1 MSRIYYSE
9 EAEQI
14 AKRQQMTNVVM
25 FMLLGLGIGTLV
37 ALMFAP
43 NEGKKTREKLS
54 DGISDRVGIGGN
66 DDAFHRLEKQY
77 NNLRDE
83 VDKVVSSI
91 RS

>member
-9 EAEQI
+9 EAEQA
-14 AKRQQMTNVVM
+14 AKRQQMMNIIT
-25 FMLLGLGIGTLV
+25 FMLLGLGIGALV

-54 DGISDRVGIGGN
+54 DELSDRVGFGSS
-66 DDAFHRLEKQY
+66 DDALSRLEKQY

-83 VDKVVSSI
+83 VDKLVSSI
-91 RS
+91 RG